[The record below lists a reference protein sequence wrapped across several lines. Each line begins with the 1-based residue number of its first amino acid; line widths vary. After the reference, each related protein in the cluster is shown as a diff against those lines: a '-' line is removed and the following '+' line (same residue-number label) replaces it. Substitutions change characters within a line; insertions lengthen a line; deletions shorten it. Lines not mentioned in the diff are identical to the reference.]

1 VVALTNATCDPSPVT
16 MGIHSNPAPGVITS
30 SAALSTGT
38 RATCLRS
45 RSSLSGPVLAQKLPV
60 CLAWGVGPGPARPQD
75 YPHLMR
81 AIAHWIGKKPLLG
94 ICLGQQA
101 IAQVCGWQIDH
112 AAYPMHGKPSLI
124 DHNRQGLFEGLPTAL
139 QVGRYHSLVATSPSN
154 LSAVNIA
161 LNIDARCDEEIMA
174 LSNAEMGVWAVQ
186 FHPESVLTPQGQA
199 MINRWVK
206 LADAFNRSKD

>member
-1 VVALTNATCDPSPVT
+1 MRVLFIDNLDSFTFNLVHCMLVAGVEVEVLRNEGEDWPELAEKMADCDAWAVSP
-16 MGIHSNPAPGVITS
+16 
-30 SAALSTGT
+30 
-38 RATCLRS
+38 
-45 RSSLSGPVLAQKLPV
+45 
-60 CLAWGVGPGPARPQD
+60 GPGRPQD

-101 IAQVCGWQIDH
+101 IAQACGWQIDH

-139 QVGRYHSLVATSPSN
+139 QVGRYHSLVATSPNN
-154 LSAVNIA
+154 LSALNIA
-161 LNIDARCDEEIMA
+161 LNIDARCDQEIMA

-199 MINRWVK
+199 MIDRWVK

>member
-1 VVALTNATCDPSPVT
+1 
-16 MGIHSNPAPGVITS
+16 M
-30 SAALSTGT
+30 
-38 RATCLRS
+38 
-45 RSSLSGPVLAQKLPV
+45 PV
-60 CLAWGVGPGPARPQD
+60 CLAGAGGRGRGPPQD

-139 QVGRYHSLVATSPSN
+139 QVGRYHSLVATSPNN

-161 LNIDARCDEEIMA
+161 LNIDARCDQEIMA

-186 FHPESVLTPQGQA
+186 FHPESVLTQNGHEIIKNFIQRCK
-199 MINRWVK
+199 N
-206 LADAFNRSKD
+206 

>member
-1 VVALTNATCDPSPVT
+1 MRVLFIDNLDSFTFNLVHCMLVAGVEVEVLRNEGEDWPELAEKMADCD
-16 MGIHSNPAPGVITS
+16 
-30 SAALSTGT
+30 
-38 RATCLRS
+38 
-45 RSSLSGPVLAQKLPV
+45 
-60 CLAWGVGPGPARPQD
+60 AWAVGPGPGPPQD
-75 YPHLMR
+75 NPQLMR

-161 LNIDARCDEEIMA
+161 LNIDARCDQEIMA

>member
-1 VVALTNATCDPSPVT
+1 MRVLFIDNLDSFTFNLVHCMLVAGVEVEVLRNEGEDWPELAEKMADCD
-16 MGIHSNPAPGVITS
+16 
-30 SAALSTGT
+30 
-38 RATCLRS
+38 
-45 RSSLSGPVLAQKLPV
+45 
-60 CLAWGVGPGPARPQD
+60 AWAVGPGPGLPQD

-101 IAQVCGWQIDH
+101 IAQACGWQIDH

-139 QVGRYHSLVATSPSN
+139 QVGRYHSLVATSPNN
-154 LSAVNIA
+154 LSALNIA
-161 LNIDARCDEEIMA
+161 LNIDARCDQEIMA

-199 MINRWVK
+199 MIDRWVK

>member
-1 VVALTNATCDPSPVT
+1 MRVLFIDNLDSFTFNLVHCMLVA
-16 MGIHSNPAPGVITS
+16 GVEVEV
-30 SAALSTGT
+30 
-38 RATCLRS
+38 LRNE
-45 RSSLSGPVLAQKLPV
+45 GEDWPELAEKMAV
-60 CLAWGVGPGPARPQD
+60 CVAWAVGPGPGRPQD

-101 IAQVCGWQIDH
+101 IAQACGWQIDH

-139 QVGRYHSLVATSPSN
+139 QVGRYHSLVATSPNN
-154 LSAVNIA
+154 LSALNIA
-161 LNIDARCDEEIMA
+161 LNIDARCDQEIMA

-199 MINRWVK
+199 MIDRWVK

>member
-1 VVALTNATCDPSPVT
+1 MRVLFIDNLDSFTFNLVHCMLVAGVEVEVLRNEGEDWPELAEKMADCD
-16 MGIHSNPAPGVITS
+16 
-30 SAALSTGT
+30 
-38 RATCLRS
+38 
-45 RSSLSGPVLAQKLPV
+45 
-60 CLAWGVGPGPARPQD
+60 AWAVGPGPGRPQE
-75 YPHLMR
+75 YPHLML

-139 QVGRYHSLVATSPSN
+139 QVGRYHSLVATSPNN
-154 LSAVNIA
+154 LSALNIA
-161 LNIDARCDEEIMA
+161 LNIDARCDQEIMA

>member
-1 VVALTNATCDPSPVT
+1 MRVLFIDNLDSFTFNLVHCMLVAGVDVEVLRNEGEDWPELTEKMADCD
-16 MGIHSNPAPGVITS
+16 
-30 SAALSTGT
+30 
-38 RATCLRS
+38 
-45 RSSLSGPVLAQKLPV
+45 
-60 CLAWGVGPGPARPQD
+60 AWAVGPGPGRPQD

-101 IAQVCGWQIDH
+101 IAQACGWQIDH

-139 QVGRYHSLVATSPSN
+139 QVGRYHSLVATSPNN
-154 LSAVNIA
+154 LSALNIA
-161 LNIDARCDEEIMA
+161 LNIDARCDQEIMA

-199 MINRWVK
+199 MIDRWVK

>member
-1 VVALTNATCDPSPVT
+1 MRVLFIDNLDSFTFNLVHCMLVAGVEVEVLRNEGEDWPELAEKMADCD
-16 MGIHSNPAPGVITS
+16 
-30 SAALSTGT
+30 
-38 RATCLRS
+38 
-45 RSSLSGPVLAQKLPV
+45 
-60 CLAWGVGPGPARPQD
+60 AWAVGPGPGRPQD

-112 AAYPMHGKPSLI
+112 AAYPMHGKPSVI

-139 QVGRYHSLVATSPSN
+139 QVGRYHSLVATSPNN
-154 LSAVNIA
+154 LSALNIA
-161 LNIDARCDEEIMA
+161 LNIDARCDQEIMA